1 MKGNCFGASFC
12 STVRPTPE
20 EAKLN
25 IQTPKPQRTPV
36 WLTADSGDFETF
48 RQIVGQTAN
57 PADTPHATQV
67 VRNIP
72 IYDGASVDSTAGDPA
87 TRQALME
94 EWAHVFA
101 QGAGIIV
108 IRQGLADHAVI
119 DRASAVFDQII
130 ADEKQAAKGGGDHFA
145 KPGANDRIWNSLEK
159 HCLADPANFAAYF
172 SSHSIALA
180 AEAWLGPASQ
190 MTAQV
195 NRVNPGGAAQTPH
208 RDYHLGFM
216 SAVRMA
222 QFPAHIHVV
231 SPTLTLQGA
240 VAHCD
245 MPVETGP
252 TMLLPFSQQFYE
264 GYLAFSR
271 PEFQAYFAA
280 NFVQLPLDKGD
291 LVFFNPAVMHGA
303 GTNHTTDRFRMVNLL
318 QVSSA
323 FGRAMETV
331 NRNRM
336 LRALYPA
343 LRAARGLNIAN
354 VIAASAEGYPFPTN
368 LDSNPPVGGLAPK
381 TQADFL
387 REALAQDQGEGAFFG
402 LLDALDAKNRS

>member
-1 MKGNCFGASFC
+1 MMRHKKEQVYNGRPQLI
-12 STVRPTPE
+12 TLPPRHTDKVRVI
-20 EAKLN
+20 L
-25 IQTPKPQRTPV
+25 
-36 WLTADSGDFETF
+36 
-48 RQIVGQTAN
+48 N
-57 PADTPHATQV
+57 PAE
-67 VRNIP
+67 RK
-72 IYDGASVDSTAGDPA
+72 
-87 TRQALME
+87 ALME

-101 QGAGIIV
+101 HGAGIIV
-108 IRQGLADHAVI
+108 IRQGSPDHAVI
-119 DRASAVFDQII
+119 DRASVVFDQII
-130 ADEKQAAKGGGDHFA
+130 ADEKRAAKGGGDHFA

-172 SSHSIALA
+172 SSHSIAMA
-180 AEAWLGPASQ
+180 AEVWLGPASQ

-216 SAVRMA
+216 SADRMA
-222 QFPAHIHVV
+222 QFPAHIHAV

-252 TMLLPFSQQFYE
+252 TLLLPFSQQFFE

-271 PEFQAYFAA
+271 PEFQAWFAA
-280 NFVQLPLDKGD
+280 NHVQLPLEKGD
-291 LVFFNPAVMHGA
+291 VMFFNPAVMHGA

-331 NRNRM
+331 NRSRM

-343 LRAARGLNIAN
+343 LKAAVGMNIEN

-368 LDSNPPVGGLAPK
+368 LDSNPPIGGIAPK
-381 TQADFL
+381 TQADYL
-387 REALAQDQGEGAFFG
+387 RDALALGQSAAEFFA
-402 LLDALDAKNRS
+402 LLDALDAKNQS

>member
-1 MKGNCFGASFC
+1 MN
-12 STVRPTPE
+12 T
-20 EAKLN
+20 
-25 IQTPKPQRTPV
+25 QMPKPQRTPV
-36 WLTADSGDFETF
+36 WLDADSGDFETF
-48 RQIVGQTAN
+48 RQIVSQQTRL
-57 PADTPHATQV
+57 ADTPHATELVQ
-67 VRNIP
+67 NIP
-72 IYDGASVDSTAGDPA
+72 IYDGHKVDEAVAVPA
-87 TRQALME
+87 VRQALME

-101 QGAGIIV
+101 HGAGIIV
-108 IRQGLADHAVI
+108 IRQGVPDHGVI
-119 DRASAVFDQII
+119 DAATAVFEKII
-130 ADEKQAAKGGGDHFA
+130 AQEKQAAKGGGDHFA
-145 KPGANDRIWNSLEK
+145 KAGANDRIWNALEK
-159 HCLADPANFAAYF
+159 HCLSDPANFAAYF

-180 AEAWLGPASQ
+180 SEAWLGPAYQ

-216 SAVRMA
+216 TADRMA
-222 QFPAHIHVV
+222 QFPAHIHAV

-252 TMLLPFSQQFYE
+252 TMLLPFSQQFFE

-271 PEFQAYFAA
+271 PEFQTYFAA
-280 NFVQLPLDKGD
+280 NYVQLPLQKGD

-303 GTNHTTDRFRMVNLL
+303 GTNHTSDRFRLVNLL

-331 NRNRM
+331 NRTAM
-336 LRALYPA
+336 VKALYPTLSA
-343 LRAARGLNIAN
+343 GIANPEN
-354 VIAASAEGYPFPTN
+354 VIAVSAEGYPFPTN

-381 TQADFL
+381 TQADYL
-387 REALAQDQGEGAFFG
+387 REALATTQSASDFFTV
-402 LLDALDAKNRS
+402 LDALDQKNLS

>member
-1 MKGNCFGASFC
+1 M
-12 STVRPTPE
+12 
-20 EAKLN
+20 N
-25 IQTPKPQRTPV
+25 IQTPEPQRAPI
-36 WLTADSGDFETF
+36 WLNADSGDFETF
-48 RQIVGQTAN
+48 RQIVSQQAD
-57 PADTPHATQV
+57 PADTSLAAEV

-72 IYDGASVDSTAGDPA
+72 FYDGSKVDAAAANPTS
-87 TRQALME
+87 RQALME

-108 IRQGLADHAVI
+108 IRQGVPDHAVI
-119 DRASAVFDQII
+119 GRASVVFDQII
-130 ADEKQAAKGGGDHFA
+130 ADEKLAAKGGGDHFA

-172 SSHSIALA
+172 SSTSIALA
-180 AEAWLGPASQ
+180 SEAWLGPAYQ

-216 SAVRMA
+216 TADRMA
-222 QFPAHIHVV
+222 QFPAHIHAV

-252 TMLLPFSQQFYE
+252 TMLLPFSQQFFE

-271 PEFQAYFAA
+271 PEFQAHFAA
-280 NFVQLPLDKGD
+280 NYVQLPLEKGD
-291 LVFFNPAVMHGA
+291 VVFFNPAVMHGA

-331 NRNRM
+331 NRSRM

-343 LRAARGLNIAN
+343 LKTAEGVNIEN

-368 LDSNPPVGGLAPK
+368 LDSNPPIGGIAPK
-381 TQADFL
+381 TQADYL
-387 REALAQDQGEGAFFG
+387 RDALVKGQSEAEFFAV
-402 LLDALDAKNRS
+402 LDALDAKNQS

>member
-1 MKGNCFGASFC
+1 MTRIAPN
-12 STVRPTPE
+12 RPS
-20 EAKLN
+20 
-25 IQTPKPQRTPV
+25 V
-36 WLTADSGDFETF
+36 WLNADSGDFETF
-48 RQIVGQTAN
+48 RQIVSQTAN
-57 PADTPHATQV
+57 PADTPLASAV

-72 IYDGASVDSTAGDPA
+72 IYDGVQVDAAALQPA
-87 TRQALME
+87 RHQALME

-101 QGAGIIV
+101 HGAGILV
-108 IRQGLADHAVI
+108 IKQGVADHSVI

-130 ADEKQAAKGGGDHFA
+130 ADEKRAAKGGGDHFA

-159 HCLADPANFAAYF
+159 HCLADPANFAAYY
-172 SSHSIALA
+172 SSHGIALA
-180 AEAWLGPASQ
+180 SEAWLGPAYQ

-216 SAVRMA
+216 SGARMA
-222 QFPAHIHVV
+222 QFPAHIHAV

-252 TMLLPFSQQFYE
+252 TMLLPFSQQFFE

-271 PEFQAYFAA
+271 PEFQAHFAA
-280 NFVQLPLDKGD
+280 HYVQLPLQKGD

-331 NRNRM
+331 NRTRM
-336 LRALYPA
+336 VRALYPV
-343 LRAARGLNIAN
+343 LRATSGLNLEN
-354 VIAASAEGYPFPTN
+354 VIAATAEGYPVPTN
-368 LDSNPPVGGLAPK
+368 LDSNPPVGGMAPK
-381 TQADFL
+381 TQADYLRQALSEGQSEAEFFL
-387 REALAQDQGEGAFFG
+387 TLEALDQ
-402 LLDALDAKNRS
+402 KNKS

>member
-1 MKGNCFGASFC
+1 M
-12 STVRPTPE
+12 
-20 EAKLN
+20 N
-25 IQTPKPQRTPV
+25 IQTSKPQRPPV
-36 WLTADSGDFETF
+36 WLTADSGDFQTF
-48 RQIVGQTAN
+48 LRIVSQTAD
-57 PADTPHATQV
+57 PADTPRATEV
-67 VRNIP
+67 LRNIP
-72 IYDGASVDSTAGDPA
+72 IYNGASVDAAAGDPVN
-87 TRQALME
+87 RQSLME
-94 EWAHVFA
+94 EWAHVFSH
-101 QGAGIIV
+101 GAGIVV

-119 DRASAVFDQII
+119 DRASAVFEEII
-130 ADEKQAAKGGGDHFA
+130 ADEKRAAKGGGDHFA

-216 SAVRMA
+216 SPARMQ
-222 QFPAHIHVV
+222 QFPAHIHAV

-252 TMLLPFSQQFYE
+252 TMLLPFSQQYFE
-264 GYLAFSR
+264 GYLAFAR
-271 PEFQAYFAA
+271 PEFQAHFAA
-280 NFVQLPLDKGD
+280 HHVQLPLQKGD

-303 GTNHTTDRFRMVNLL
+303 GTNHTADRFRMVNLL

-331 NRNRM
+331 NRKRM
-336 LRALYPA
+336 LRALYPVLKGA
-343 LRAARGLNIAN
+343 VGLNLAN

-368 LDSNPPVGGLAPK
+368 LDSNPPIGGLAPK

-387 REALAQDQGEGAFFG
+387 REALEQGQSDETFFA
-402 LLDALDAKNRS
+402 LLDALDAKNQS

>member
-1 MKGNCFGASFC
+1 MN
-12 STVRPTPE
+12 V
-20 EAKLN
+20 
-25 IQTPKPQRTPV
+25 QKPQPRRRPV
-36 WLTADSGDFETF
+36 WLDAASGDFDEF
-48 RQIVGQTAN
+48 LRIVTQVAD
-57 PADTPHATQV
+57 PADTPLATEV

-72 IYDGASVDSTAGDPA
+72 IYDGALADRAAADPA
-87 TRQALME
+87 LRQSLME
-94 EWAHVFA
+94 EWAQVFSS
-101 QGAGIIV
+101 GAGIVV

-119 DRASAVFDQII
+119 DRATAVFEKII
-130 ADEKQAAKGGGDHFA
+130 ADEKAAAKGGGDHFA

-159 HCLADPANFAAYF
+159 HCLADPANFAAYY
-172 SSHSIALA
+172 SSNGIALA
-180 AEAWLGPASQ
+180 SEAWLGPAYQ

-216 SAVRMA
+216 SAERMA
-222 QFPAHIHVV
+222 RFPAHIHAV

-252 TMLLPFSQQFYE
+252 TMLLPFSQQFFE
-264 GYLAFSR
+264 GYLAFAR
-271 PEFQAYFAA
+271 PEFQAHFAA
-280 NFVQLPLDKGD
+280 HHVQLPLEKGD

-303 GTNHTTDRFRMVNLL
+303 GHNRTTDRFRMVNLL

-331 NRNRM
+331 DRTRM
-336 LRALYPA
+336 VKALYPA
-343 LRAARGLNIAN
+343 LRGAKGLHIAN
-354 VIAASAEGYPFPTN
+354 VVAATAEGYPFPTN
-368 LDSNPPVGGLAPK
+368 LDSNPPVGGMAPR

-387 REALAQDQGEGAFFG
+387 RDALATDQPEAEFFAV
-402 LLDALDAKNRS
+402 LDALDARNLA

>member
-303 GTNHTTDRFRMVNLL
+303 GTNHTADRFRMVNLL

-323 FGRAMETV
+323 FGRAMESV
-331 NRNRM
+331 NRTRM

-343 LRAARGLNIAN
+343 LRLARGLNLAN

-387 REALAQDQGEGAFFG
+387 REALAQDQGEDAFFA
-402 LLDALDAKNRS
+402 LLDALDAKNQS

>member
-1 MKGNCFGASFC
+1 M
-12 STVRPTPE
+12 
-20 EAKLN
+20 N
-25 IQTPKPQRTPV
+25 IQTTKSARSPV

-48 RQIVGQTAN
+48 RQIVSQQSD
-57 PADTPHATQV
+57 PADTPQAAQV
-67 VRNIP
+67 LRNIP
-72 IYDGASVDSTAGDPA
+72 VYEGRSVDAAASDPA
-87 TRQALME
+87 RRMALMQ
-94 EWAHVFA
+94 EWAQVFG

-119 DRASAVFDQII
+119 DRASAVFDEII
-130 ADEKQAAKGGGDHFA
+130 AGEKRAARGGGDHFA

-159 HCLADPANFAAYF
+159 QCLADPANFAAYY
-172 SSHSIALA
+172 SCHSIALA

-216 SAVRMA
+216 SADRMA
-222 QFPAHIHVV
+222 QFPAHIHAV

-264 GYLAFSR
+264 GYLAFGR

-280 NFVQLPLDKGD
+280 NHVQLPLEKGD

-303 GTNHTTDRFRMVNLL
+303 GTNHTTDQFRMVNLL

-323 FGRAMETV
+323 FGRAMETI
-331 NRNRM
+331 NRSRM
-336 LRALYPA
+336 LRHLYPVLKTA
-343 LRAARGLNIAN
+343 SGLNIEN
-354 VIAASAEGYPFPTN
+354 IIAAAAEGYPFPTN
-368 LDSNPPVGGLAPK
+368 LDSNPPIGGHAPK
-381 TQADFL
+381 TQADLL
-387 REALAQDQGEGAFFG
+387 RDALARGQTAADFYAVLDG
-402 LLDALDAKNRS
+402 LEARNQS

>member
-1 MKGNCFGASFC
+1 MTRIAPN
-12 STVRPTPE
+12 RPS
-20 EAKLN
+20 
-25 IQTPKPQRTPV
+25 V
-36 WLTADSGDFETF
+36 WLNADSGDFETF
-48 RQIVGQTAN
+48 RQIVSQTAN
-57 PADTPHATQV
+57 PADTPLASAV

-72 IYDGASVDSTAGDPA
+72 IYDGVQVDAAALQPA
-87 TRQALME
+87 RHQALME

-101 QGAGIIV
+101 HGAGILV
-108 IRQGLADHAVI
+108 IKQGVADHSVI

-130 ADEKQAAKGGGDHFA
+130 ADEKRAAKGGGDHFA

-159 HCLADPANFAAYF
+159 HCLADPANFAAYY
-172 SSHSIALA
+172 SSHGIALA
-180 AEAWLGPASQ
+180 SEAWLGPAYQ

-216 SAVRMA
+216 SGARMA
-222 QFPAHIHVV
+222 QFPAHIHAV

-252 TMLLPFSQQFYE
+252 TMLLPFSQQFFE

-271 PEFQAYFAA
+271 PEFQAHFAA
-280 NFVQLPLDKGD
+280 HYVQLPLQKGD

-331 NRNRM
+331 NRTRM
-336 LRALYPA
+336 VRALYPV
-343 LRAARGLNIAN
+343 LRATSGLNLEN
-354 VIAASAEGYPFPTN
+354 VIAATAEGYPFPTN
-368 LDSNPPVGGLAPK
+368 LDSNPPVGGMAPK
-381 TQADFL
+381 TQADYL
-387 REALAQDQGEGAFFG
+387 RQALSEGQSEEEFCLALEARD
-402 LLDALDAKNRS
+402 

>member
-1 MKGNCFGASFC
+1 MTRIAPN
-12 STVRPTPE
+12 RP
-20 EAKLN
+20 
-25 IQTPKPQRTPV
+25 PV
-36 WLTADSGDFETF
+36 WLNADSGDFETF
-48 RQIVGQTAN
+48 RQIVSQTAN
-57 PADTPHATQV
+57 PADTPLASAV

-72 IYDGASVDSTAGDPA
+72 IYDGVQVDAAAMHPTR
-87 TRQALME
+87 RQALME
-94 EWAHVFA
+94 EWSHVFA
-101 QGAGIIV
+101 HGAGILV
-108 IRQGLADHAVI
+108 IKQGVADHSVI
-119 DRASAVFDQII
+119 DRASVVFDQII
-130 ADEKQAAKGGGDHFA
+130 ADEKRAAKGGGDHFA

-159 HCLADPANFAAYF
+159 HCLADPANFAAYY
-172 SSHSIALA
+172 SSHGIALA
-180 AEAWLGPASQ
+180 SEAWLGPAYQ

-216 SAVRMA
+216 SGARMA
-222 QFPAHIHVV
+222 QFPAHIHAV

-252 TMLLPFSQQFYE
+252 TMLLPFSQQFFE

-271 PEFQAYFAA
+271 PEFQAHFAA
-280 NFVQLPLDKGD
+280 HFVQLPLQKGD

-331 NRNRM
+331 NRTRM
-336 LRALYPA
+336 VRALYPV
-343 LRAARGLNIAN
+343 LRATSGLNLDN
-354 VIAASAEGYPFPTN
+354 VIAATAEGYPFPTN

-381 TQADFL
+381 TQADYLRQALSEGQSEAEFFL
-387 REALAQDQGEGAFFG
+387 TLEALDQ
-402 LLDALDAKNRS
+402 KNKS

>member
-1 MKGNCFGASFC
+1 MNNNS
-12 STVRPTPE
+12 PIP
-20 EAKLN
+20 
-25 IQTPKPQRTPV
+25 PRTPV
-36 WLTADSGDFETF
+36 WLTADSGEFEDFLK
-48 RQIVGQTAN
+48 IVSQTSHS
-57 PADTPHATQV
+57 ADTPNAAQV
-67 VRNIP
+67 LRNIP
-72 IYDGASVDSTAGDPA
+72 FYDGATVDAAAVDPTA
-87 TRQALME
+87 RQSLMQ
-94 EWAHVFA
+94 EWAYVFSH
-101 QGAGIIV
+101 GAGIIV
-108 IRQGLADHAVI
+108 IRQGIADHAVI
-119 DRASAVFDQII
+119 DRASVMFDQII

-172 SSHSIALA
+172 SSHSIAMA

-216 SAVRMA
+216 SSARMA
-222 QFPAHIHVV
+222 QFPAHIHAV

-264 GYLAFSR
+264 GYLAFAR
-271 PEFQAYFAA
+271 PEFQDYFAA
-280 NFVQLPLDKGD
+280 NYVQLPLNKGD

-303 GTNHTTDRFRMVNLL
+303 GNNHTTDRFRMVNLL

-331 NRNRM
+331 NRKRM

-343 LRAARGLNIAN
+343 LRAARGLNLAN

-368 LDSNPPVGGLAPK
+368 LDSNPPLGGLAPK

-387 REALAQDQGEGAFFG
+387 RAALAEDQSEDAFFA
-402 LLDALDAKNRS
+402 LLDALDAKNQS

>member
-1 MKGNCFGASFC
+1 M
-12 STVRPTPE
+12 
-20 EAKLN
+20 N
-25 IQTPKPQRTPV
+25 IQSHAPRMSDV
-36 WLTADSGDFETF
+36 WLTADSGDFGVF
-48 RQIVGQTAN
+48 QQIVSQKAD
-57 PADTPHATQV
+57 PATTPLAAEV
-67 VRNIP
+67 ACNIP
-72 IYDGASVDSTAGDPA
+72 IYDGRAVDAAAGDPA
-87 TRQALME
+87 RRQALME
-94 EWAHVFA
+94 EWARVLSH
-101 QGAGIIV
+101 GAGIIV

-119 DRASAVFDQII
+119 DRASAVFDTII
-130 ADEKQAAKGGGDHFA
+130 EDEKRAAKGGGDHFA

-159 HCLADPANFAAYF
+159 HCLADPANFAAYY
-172 SSHSIALA
+172 SAHGIALA

-216 SAVRMA
+216 PAARMA
-222 QFPAHIHVV
+222 QFPAHIHAV
-231 SPTLTLQGA
+231 SPVLTLQGA

-252 TMLLPFSQQFYE
+252 TMLLPFSQMFFE

-271 PEFQAYFAA
+271 PEFQDYFAA
-280 NFVQLPLDKGD
+280 HHVQLPLSKGD
-291 LVFFNPAVMHGA
+291 LLFFNPAVMHGA
-303 GTNHTTDRFRMVNLL
+303 GTNRTADRFRLVNLL

-331 NRNRM
+331 DRRRM
-336 LRALYPA
+336 VKALYPV
-343 LRAARGLNIAN
+343 LRGASGLNTEN

-368 LDSNPPVGGLAPK
+368 LDSNPPLGGLAPK

-387 REALAQDQGEGAFFG
+387 REALASGQVQAAFFAV
-402 LLDALDAKNRS
+402 LDDLEARNLS

>member
-1 MKGNCFGASFC
+1 M
-12 STVRPTPE
+12 TRTTP
-20 EAKLN
+20 N
-25 IQTPKPQRTPV
+25 PPPV
-36 WLTADSGDFETF
+36 WLNADSGDFETF
-48 RQIVGQTAN
+48 RQIVSQTAD
-57 PADTPHATQV
+57 PADTPLASAV

-72 IYDGASVDSTAGDPA
+72 IYDGVQVDAAAMHPTR
-87 TRQALME
+87 RQALME

-101 QGAGIIV
+101 HGAGILV
-108 IRQGLADHAVI
+108 IKQGVADHSVI
-119 DRASAVFDQII
+119 DRASTVFDQII
-130 ADEKQAAKGGGDHFA
+130 ADEKRAAKGGGDHFA

-159 HCLADPANFAAYF
+159 HCLADPANFAAYY
-172 SSHSIALA
+172 SSHGIALA
-180 AEAWLGPASQ
+180 SEAWLGPAYQ

-216 SAVRMA
+216 SGARMA
-222 QFPAHIHVV
+222 QFPAHIHAV

-252 TMLLPFSQQFYE
+252 TMLLPFSQQFFE

-271 PEFQAYFAA
+271 PEFQAHFAA
-280 NFVQLPLDKGD
+280 HYVQLPLQKGD

-331 NRNRM
+331 NRTRM
-336 LRALYPA
+336 VRALYPV
-343 LRAARGLNIAN
+343 LRATAGLNLEN
-354 VIAASAEGYPFPTN
+354 VIAATAEGYPFPTN
-368 LDSNPPVGGLAPK
+368 LDSNPPVGGMAPK
-381 TQADFL
+381 TQADYLRQALSEGHSEAEFFL
-387 REALAQDQGEGAFFG
+387 TLEALDQ
-402 LLDALDAKNRS
+402 KNKS

>member
-1 MKGNCFGASFC
+1 M
-12 STVRPTPE
+12 
-20 EAKLN
+20 N

-36 WLTADSGDFETF
+36 WLNADSGDFETF
-48 RQIVGQTAN
+48 RQIVGQTSN
-57 PADTPHATQV
+57 PVDTPHAAQLI
-67 VRNIP
+67 RNIP
-72 IYDGASVDSTAGDPA
+72 IYEGASVDVASADPA
-87 TRQALME
+87 TRQAMME

-101 QGAGIIV
+101 HGAGIIV
-108 IRQGLADHAVI
+108 IRQGLADHTVI
-119 DRASAVFDQII
+119 DRASVVFDQII

-172 SSHSIALA
+172 SSHGIAMA

-216 SAVRMA
+216 STARMA
-222 QFPAHIHVV
+222 QFPGHIHAV

-280 NFVQLPLDKGD
+280 NYVQLPLEKGD

-303 GTNHTTDRFRMVNLL
+303 GTNHTADRFRMVNLL

-331 NRNRM
+331 NRTRM

-343 LRAARGLNIAN
+343 LRAARGLNLAN

-387 REALAQDQGEGAFFG
+387 REALAQDQGEDTFFA
-402 LLDALDAKNRS
+402 LLDALDAKNQS